1 MKLLSLLPAP
11 SFPFIGAAALAAF
24 VAGASLSYKLVSDH
38 YEAKEAE
45 ALSAAL
51 KDLDEKIRKGQEIAA
66 RTEEKLGNIR
76 IVNRT
81 INNEVH
87 REITEKVIYR
97 DCVIPPS
104 GLQLWNAANSG
115 ATVPAGK
122 LDAVVPPTAG
132 SEGGKPRGTVAEP
145 RRSGGPLP

>member
-1 MKLLSLLPAP
+1 MKLLSFLPAP
-11 SFPFIGAAALAAF
+11 SFPFIGIAAAAAF
-24 VAGASLSYKLVSDH
+24 AAGALLSYKLVSDH

-45 ALSAAL
+45 ALS
-51 KDLDEKIRKGQEIAA
+51 KVIEEMQGQIKRGNEIAA
-66 RTEEKLGNIR
+66 KTEEKLGNIR
-76 IVNRT
+76 IINRT

-87 REITEKVIYR
+87 REVTEKVIYR

-122 LDAVVPPTAG
+122 LDAVVPPAAG
-132 SEGGKPRGTVAEP
+132 SEGGKSRGTVAEP
-145 RRSGGPLP
+145 RRSGGALP